1 MKPQTRKIYEYLIK
15 RSSNKVTSL
24 TAVQKF
30 GCISLAKRICEI
42 KEHIKN
48 TPGLQSG
55 GFYVD
60 KNRITTPRS
69 KKKIVEYSI
78 HSVFDW

>member
-1 MKPQTRKIYEYLIK
+1 MKPQTKKIYKFLIK
-15 RSSNKVTSL
+15 RRSNKVTSL

-42 KEHIKN
+42 KEHIKS
-48 TPGLQSG
+48 TPVLVAG

-69 KKKIVEYSI
+69 KKKIIEYSI